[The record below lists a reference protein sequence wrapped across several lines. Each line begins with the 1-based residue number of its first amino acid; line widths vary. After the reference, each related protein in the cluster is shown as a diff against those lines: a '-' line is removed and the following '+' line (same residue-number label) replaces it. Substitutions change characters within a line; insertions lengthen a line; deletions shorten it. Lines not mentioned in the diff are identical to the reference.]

1 MSPLASTDGVF
12 HAGEL
17 RAQALAGVSAS
28 GAAIREFMPEQH
40 RTFFAALPFLLLA
53 STDDDGWP
61 VATLLAGAP
70 GFVSSPDQR
79 SLRIEAAAGAP
90 DPVRAL
96 LRPGR
101 PVGLLGIDFSS
112 RRRNR
117 ANGIVSD
124 ADADAD
130 ALDIAVTQS
139 FGNCSKYIQP
149 RAVRVTPAS
158 ARPAAAVGALAGLD
172 GQARALISTADTFF
186 VATSSGQAGGR
197 PGGADMSHR
206 GGAPGFVRLA
216 GDTLVCPDYAGNR
229 YFNTLGNMLLEP
241 RAALL
246 FIDFSNGDL
255 LHLQGRSEIVWRTE
269 DHQDF
274 PGAERLWRFHVER
287 GWRSAGPLRA
297 E

>member
-17 RAQALAGVSAS
+17 RAQALAGVSVS

-40 RTFFAALPFLLLA
+40 RSFFAALRFLLLA
-53 STDDDGWP
+53 STDDAGWP
-61 VATLLAGAP
+61 VPTVLAGEP
-70 GFVSSPDQR
+70 GFVSSPDWR

-90 DPVRAL
+90 DPLRSL

-117 ANGIVSD
+117 ANGIVS
-124 ADADAD
+124 AAGPD

-139 FGNCSKYIQP
+139 FGNCPKYIQP
-149 RAVRVTPAS
+149 RELRVTPAS
-158 ARPAAAVGALAGLD
+158 ARPAAAVGTLAGLD
-172 GQARALISTADTFF
+172 SQARALISTADTFF
-186 VATSSGQAGGR
+186 VATSSGQSGER
-197 PGGADMSHR
+197 PGGVDMSHR
-206 GGAPGFVRLA
+206 GGAPGFVKVD
-216 GDTLVCPDYAGNR
+216 GDALICPDYAGNR

-246 FIDFSNGDL
+246 FIDFSNGHL
-255 LHLQGRSEIVWRTE
+255 LHLQGRSEIVWRAE
-269 DHQDF
+269 DNQDF
-274 PGAERLWRFHVER
+274 PGAERLWRFRVER
-287 GWRSAGPLRA
+287 GWRSAGPIRA

>member
-1 MSPLASTDGVF
+1 MNRGAAPAGPF

-17 RAQALAGVSAS
+17 RAQALAGVSVS

-40 RTFFAALPFLLLA
+40 RSFFAALPFLLLA
-53 STDDDGWP
+53 STDDAGWP
-61 VATLLAGAP
+61 VPTLLAGPP
-70 GFVSSPDQR
+70 GFVSSPDAR

-90 DPVRAL
+90 DPVRPL

-101 PVGLLGIDFSS
+101 PVGLLGIDFNS

-117 ANGIVSD
+117 VNGIVS
-124 ADADAD
+124 AAGAD

-139 FGNCSKYIQP
+139 FGNCPKYIQP
-149 RAVRVTPAS
+149 RELRVTPAS
-158 ARPAAAVGALAGLD
+158 ARPAATVGTFAGLD
-172 GQARALISTADTFF
+172 GQARALISAADTFF
-186 VATSSGQAGGR
+186 VATSSGPPGAHS
-197 PGGADMSHR
+197 GGADMSHR
-206 GGAPGFVRLA
+206 GGAPGFVRIA

-246 FIDFSNGDL
+246 FVDFSNGDL
-255 LHLQGRSEIVWRTE
+255 LHLQGRSEIVWRAE
-269 DHQDF
+269 DNQDF
-274 PGAERLWRFHVER
+274 PGAERLWRFRVER

-297 E
+297 

>member
-1 MSPLASTDGVF
+1 MTPSAAPDGVF

-17 RAQALAGVSAS
+17 RAQALAGVNVS

-40 RTFFAALPFLLLA
+40 RSFFAALRFLLLA
-53 STDDDGWP
+53 TVDDAGWP
-61 VATLLAGAP
+61 VPTLLTGAA

-101 PVGLLGIDFSS
+101 PVGLLGIDFNS

-117 ANGIVSD
+117 ANGIVC
-124 ADADAD
+124 AAGAET
-130 ALDIAVTQS
+130 LDIAVTQS
-139 FGNCSKYIQP
+139 FGNCPKYIQP
-149 RAVRVTPAS
+149 RALRVTSAS
-158 ARPAAAVGALAGLD
+158 ARPAAVGTLAGLD
-172 GQARALISTADTFF
+172 SQARALISTADTFF

-206 GGAPGFVRLA
+206 GGAPGFVRIA

-255 LHLQGRSEIVWRTE
+255 LHLQGRSEIVWRAK

-274 PGAERLWRFHVER
+274 PAAERLWRFRIER
-287 GWRSAGPLRA
+287 GWRSAGPLTA

>member
-1 MSPLASTDGVF
+1 MNPLAAPAGPF

-40 RTFFAALPFLLLA
+40 RTFFAALRFLLLA
-53 STDDDGWP
+53 STDDAGWP
-61 VATLLAGAP
+61 VPTLLTGAP
-70 GFVSSPDQR
+70 GFVSSPDAR
-79 SLRIEAAAGAP
+79 SLRIEAAADLQ
-90 DPVRAL
+90 DPVRSL
-96 LRPGR
+96 LRPDR
-101 PVGLLGIDFSS
+101 PVGLLGIDFNS

-117 ANGIVSD
+117 ANGIVS
-124 ADADAD
+124 AAGPD

-139 FGNCSKYIQP
+139 FGNCPKYIQP
-149 RAVRVTPAS
+149 RDLRVTPAS
-158 ARPAAAVGALAGLD
+158 ARPAAMVDAITGLD
-172 GQARALISTADTFF
+172 GQARALISAADTFF
-186 VATSSGQAGGR
+186 VATGAGQAGAHPSGV
-197 PGGADMSHR
+197 DMSHR
-206 GGAPGFVRLA
+206 GGAPGFVRIA

-255 LHLQGRSEIVWRTE
+255 LHLQGHSEIVWRAD
-269 DHQDF
+269 DHHDF
-274 PGAERLWRFHVER
+274 PGAERLWRFRVER

>member
-1 MSPLASTDGVF
+1 MSPLASTKGVF

-101 PVGLLGIDFSS
+101 PVGLLGIDFNS

-117 ANGIVSD
+117 ANGIVCE
-124 ADADAD
+124 AGPD

-139 FGNCSKYIQP
+139 FGNCPKYIQP
-149 RAVRVTPAS
+149 REVRVTPAS
-158 ARPAAAVGALAGLD
+158 ARPAATLSPLAGLD

-186 VATSSGQAGGR
+186 VATSAGQAGER
-197 PGGADMSHR
+197 PGGVDMSHR
-206 GGAPGFVRLA
+206 GGAPGFVKIA

-255 LHLQGRSEIVWRTE
+255 LHLQGRSEIVWRAE
-269 DHQDF
+269 DNQDF
-274 PGAERLWRFHVER
+274 PGAERLWRFRVER
-287 GWRSAGPLRA
+287 GWRGAGPLRA

>member
-1 MSPLASTDGVF
+1 MNPLASTDGVF

-17 RAQALAGVSAS
+17 RAQALAGVNVS

-40 RTFFAALPFLLLA
+40 RSFFAALRFLLLA
-53 STDDDGWP
+53 TVDDAGWP
-61 VATLLAGAP
+61 VPTLLAGAP

-117 ANGIVSD
+117 ANGIVC
-124 ADADAD
+124 AAGAET
-130 ALDIAVTQS
+130 LDIAVTQS
-139 FGNCSKYIQP
+139 FGNCPKYIQP
-149 RAVRVTPAS
+149 REVRVTPTS
-158 ARPAAAVGALAGLD
+158 AGPAVAVSTLAGLD
-172 GQARALISTADTFF
+172 AQARALISTADTFF
-186 VATSSGQAGGR
+186 VATSSGQAGGGA
-197 PGGADMSHR
+197 GGVDMSHR
-206 GGAPGFVRLA
+206 GGAPGFVKIA
-216 GDTLVCPDYAGNR
+216 GDALVCPDYAGNR

-255 LHLQGRSEIVWRTE
+255 LHLQGRSEIVWRAE

-287 GWRSAGPLRA
+287 GWRCAGPLRA